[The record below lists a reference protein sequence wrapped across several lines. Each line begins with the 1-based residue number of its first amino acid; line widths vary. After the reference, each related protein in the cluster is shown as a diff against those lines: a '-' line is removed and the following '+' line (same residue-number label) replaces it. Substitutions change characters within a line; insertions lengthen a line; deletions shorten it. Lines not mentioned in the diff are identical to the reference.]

1 MAYMW
6 LRHCRLQLQ
15 ASTSAEHG
23 NYLERVRS
31 SRSPVGRLLGNARSP
46 AGRLRPVSLMV
57 SAAAAD
63 ADVNLL

>member
-1 MAYMW
+1 MTG
-6 LRHCRLQLQ
+6 HCRLQLQ

-31 SRSPVGRLLGNARSP
+31 SRSPVGRLLGNARSQGVLQ
-46 AGRLRPVSLMV
+46 ADFVLV
-57 SAAAAD
+57 SASAAD